1 MKSGKDLRRMSENE
15 NKEELLEEE
24 TAEVAEVTEE
34 AAVPEEEAPV
44 GDDEN
49 AKLVKELNDTKD
61 MYLRTVAEYDNF
73 RKRTAKEKQEVYSD
87 ATINAVSEFLSVIDN
102 FERALAVETSDEN
115 FKKGVQMIF
124 NQYLEI
130 LKKLGVSEIEAEGV
144 EFDPLV
150 HHAVQ
155 QIEDENLG
163 ENIVATVFQKGY
175 KLGDKVIRPS
185 MVVVANP

>member
-1 MKSGKDLRRMSENE
+1 MSEE
-15 NKEELLEEE
+15 NKIENLEEE
-24 TAEVAEVTEE
+24 VSTAETEE
-34 AAVPEEEAPV
+34 AEVETEPSEEE
-44 GDDEN
+44 
-49 AKLVKELNDTKD
+49 KLRKELADTKD
-61 MYLRTVAEYDNF
+61 LYLRTVAEYDNF
-73 RKRTAKEKQEVYSD
+73 RKRTAKEKIEIYGD
-87 ATINAVSEFLSVIDN
+87 ATLKAVSEILSVIDN

-115 FKKGVQMIF
+115 FKKGIAMIF

-130 LKKLGVSEIEAEGV
+130 LKKLGVSEIKAEGE
-144 EFDPLV
+144 EFNPEF

-175 KLGDKVIRPS
+175 MLGDKIIRPS

>member
-1 MKSGKDLRRMSENE
+1 MSDKEKKE
-15 NKEELLEEE
+15 KKVNKQEEPQEAAAGEVIE
-24 TAEVAEVTEE
+24 TATET
-34 AAVPEEEAPV
+34 
-44 GDDEN
+44 DETE
-49 AKLVKELNDTKD
+49 KLKKELDGAKD

-73 RKRTAKEKQEVYSD
+73 RKRTAKEKIEIYSD
-87 ATINAVSEFLSVIDN
+87 ATFNAVSEILSVVDN

-124 NQYLEI
+124 NQYVEI
-130 LKKLGVSEIEAEGV
+130 LKKLGVSEIEAQGT
-144 EFDPLV
+144 EFNPMF

-163 ENIVATVFQKGY
+163 ENTVAQVFQKGY
-175 KLGDKVIRPS
+175 MLGEKVIRPA

>member
-1 MKSGKDLRRMSENE
+1 MRMTSGKDHRRMNENE

-24 TAEVAEVTEE
+24 TPEVTEE
-34 AAVPEEEAPV
+34 TTAPEETPV
-44 GDDEN
+44 EDDET
-49 AKLVKELNDTKD
+49 AKLKKELAETKD

-73 RKRTAKEKQEVYSD
+73 RKRTAKEKLEVYSD
-87 ATINAVSEFLSVIDN
+87 ATMNTVSEILSVIDN

-124 NQYLEI
+124 NQYVEI

-144 EFDPLV
+144 EFNPLF

-163 ENIVATVFQKGY
+163 ENIIATVFQKGY